1 MYKKVLATA
10 ASVILALALT
20 PADPAA
26 AKPVVSIVEGYS
38 ATVKEND
45 SSFFCPQNE
54 VLIGR
59 AHHGDENG
67 HTTYWCGKIWIDRT
81 QVAVST
87 NHYQLV
93 DPETYSWFE
102 APESNAMVGREH
114 DGDENGISV
123 AYFAMLTYLGRPVTL
138 VNKRWS
144 ETYTEESHESKANP
158 GEIMT
163 GRKHFG
169 DENGDTEYQ
178 YAVVTYY

>member
-1 MYKKVLATA
+1 MLAWTMEWYVREETLREANTAIVDHRYPLELAKVFGGGRRAG
-10 ASVILALALT
+10 SS
-20 PADPAA
+20 PSRSPR
-26 AKPVVSIVEGYS
+26 PPS
-38 ATVKEND
+38 ARP
-45 SSFFCPQNE
+45 CQARP
-54 VLIGR
+54 
-59 AHHGDENG
+59 
-67 HTTYWCGKIWIDRT
+67 
-81 QVAVST
+81 ST

-123 AYFAMLTYLGRPVTL
+123 VYFAMLTYLGRPVTL